1 MLLILQFNKKIS
13 HDKKISSH
21 NLELKIF
28 DMEKQIK
35 DQQAK
40 INLLSEQLGTVFS
53 RTNTI
58 NSKLDTI
65 NNLIIKIDKNF
76 FNNNTSHH
84 NDEISPNSYHVSN
97 NHHIIQ
103 SPKKGHDV
111 LTSHVDSIEQR
122 HHNSTI
128 EYILKKLDDEEL
140 TTRELQQYIGR
151 TREHTS
157 RLLKKMYDNKLV
169 DRNMNSKPFKYT
181 ITDEGRKLLIKHSV
195 LKNNYHSEYPKNI
208 EDSIDELTEIRY
220 P

>member
-1 MLLILQFNKKIS
+1 M
-13 HDKKISSH
+13 
-21 NLELKIF
+21 ELKIF
-28 DMEKQIK
+28 DMDKQIK

-40 INLLSEQLGTVFS
+40 INLLSEQLGIIFS

-76 FNNNTSHH
+76 LTNNASQHSN
-84 NDEISPNSYHVSN
+84 EISPDSHHVSN
-97 NHHIIQ
+97 NYHIIQ
-103 SPKKGHDV
+103 SQKKGHD
-111 LTSHVDSIEQR
+111 TSTSQVESIGQR
-122 HHNSTI
+122 YHNSTI
-128 EYILKKLDDEEL
+128 EYILKKLEDEEL

-169 DRNMNSKPFKYT
+169 NRNMNSKPFKYT
-181 ITDEGRKLLIKHSV
+181 ITDEGRKLLIKHSA
-195 LKNNYHSEYPKNI
+195 LKKNYHLEYPKKI
-208 EDSIDELTEIRY
+208 ENSIDELTEIRY

>member
-1 MLLILQFNKKIS
+1 MLLILQFKMKIS
-13 HDKKISSH
+13 HKKKISSY
-21 NLELKIF
+21 NLESKIY
-28 DMEKQIK
+28 DMEKQIN

-40 INLLSEQLGTVFS
+40 ISLLSEQLGTVFS

-65 NNLIIKIDKNF
+65 NDLIIKIDKNF
-76 FNNNTSHH
+76 FNSNTSHY
-84 NDEISPNSYHVSN
+84 NDEISPKSYHVSN
-97 NHHIIQ
+97 NNHIIQ
-103 SPKKGHDV
+103 SQKKGHDI
-111 LTSHVDSIEQR
+111 LISTVDSIEQR

-128 EYILKKLDDEEL
+128 EYILKKLDEEEL

-169 DRNMNSKPFKYT
+169 NRNMNSKPFKYT
-181 ITDEGRKLLIKHSV
+181 ITDEGRKLLIKHSA
-195 LKNNYHSEYPKNI
+195 LKNNYHSEYPNT
-208 EDSIDELTEIRY
+208 ENSIDELTEIRY